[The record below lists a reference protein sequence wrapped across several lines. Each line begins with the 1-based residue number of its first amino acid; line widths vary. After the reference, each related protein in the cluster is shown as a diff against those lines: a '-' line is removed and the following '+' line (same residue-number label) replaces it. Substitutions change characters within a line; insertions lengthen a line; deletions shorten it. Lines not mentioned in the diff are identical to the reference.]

1 MTGLLKSVF
10 QAAEVVNAYVG
21 IPHLQPIKHYWVDP
35 PLGINYSEA
44 TRIPPRRPGETDENL
59 IEKHALLDVLLETH
73 TWAEP
78 YLSNPFPYVIGDL
91 T

>member
-1 MTGLLKSVF
+1 MGV
-10 QAAEVVNAYVG
+10 
-21 IPHLQPIKHYWVDP
+21 PHLQPIKHYWVDP

-44 TRIPPRRPGETDENL
+44 SRIPPRRPGETDENL

-78 YLSNPFPYVIGDL
+78 YLSNPFPYIVGDL
-91 T
+91 TQASAGDLKAMKECFFMYY